1 MLYNN
6 IITILMYFNYG
17 HNNNNIIKGN
27 SNSNITVP
35 GYA

>member
-17 HNNNNIIKGN
+17 HNNNVIIIN
-27 SNSNITVP
+27 SNSNIKVP